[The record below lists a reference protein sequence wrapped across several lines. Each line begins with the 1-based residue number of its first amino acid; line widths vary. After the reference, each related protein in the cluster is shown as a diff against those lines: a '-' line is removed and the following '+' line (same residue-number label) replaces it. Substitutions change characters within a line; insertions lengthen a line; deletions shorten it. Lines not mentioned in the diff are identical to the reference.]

1 MVYKSVSIIC
11 IPRAFHADL
20 VCEQCHLK
28 MIWFCQI
35 FAHIVVLP
43 VSNEMATFAT
53 VSRFFFVSSIL
64 VFTTAQSLI
73 CGTLGYHD
81 DSISYYGGNFFY
93 GAQSSFTICAA
104 YCKQD
109 QSCKGFRYSYWSDSG
124 SQYCEFFNVDP

>member
-1 MVYKSVSIIC
+1 
-11 IPRAFHADL
+11 
-20 VCEQCHLK
+20 
-28 MIWFCQI
+28 
-35 FAHIVVLP
+35 
-43 VSNEMATFAT
+43 MATFVTA
-53 VSRFFFVSSIL
+53 SRLFFISSIL

-81 DSISYYGGNFFY
+81 NNNISYYGGNFFY
-93 GAQSSFTICAA
+93 GTQSSFTICAA